1 MKKLLIVA
9 IIACLAVCSLGL
21 VACQKE
27 ATGEYTLV
35 APDGAPALSVAG
47 LIGKEIEGNKIDV
60 QVVAS
65 SQIAEK
71 AMTSDFAVVPANLA
85 AKMYNSGEKVKLLA
99 SVTNGN
105 LYIMSN
111 VDKQNATLSD
121 LVGKQVYSIGQGSVP
136 DMVFKTV
143 LTQSSIEF
151 VVSESVVEGKVAIKY
166 VADGQEAISSLKAAQ
181 NKSQEAYGIIGEP
194 ACTAATTK
202 GLFRAMDLQNLWKTA
217 TSAEQVGY
225 AQAVLIAKG
234 DVVDNTELLDAVIA
248 AFVANEQYIVDN
260 TAAAV
265 AAIKSVYAQSA
276 LPDTLAA
283 PIVTRCNI
291 KTYDSATYY
300 EYINATL
307 NAVYSIAP
315 NAVGGKMPDRG
326 LYR

>member
-27 ATGEYTLV
+27 ATGQYVLV

-47 LIGKEIEGNKIDV
+47 LIGKDIDGGEIDV

-111 VDKQNATLSD
+111 VDNQNVTLSD

-143 LTQSSIEF
+143 LSQNSIEF
-151 VVSESVVEGKVAIKY
+151 VVSESVVDGKVAIKY
-166 VADGQEAISSLKAAQ
+166 VADGQEAISMLKAAQ

-202 GLFRAMDLQNLWKTA
+202 GLFRVMDLQELWKTA
-217 TSAEQVGY
+217 TSSEQLGY

-234 DVVDNTELLDAVIA
+234 DVVDNAKLLDAVVT
-248 AFVANEQYIVDN
+248 AFIANEQYIVDD
-260 TAAAV
+260 TAGAV
-265 AAIKSVYAQSA
+265 ALIKSVYAQSA
-276 LPDTLAA
+276 LPDTLTAA
-283 PIVTRCNI
+283 IVAKCNI
-291 KTYDSATYY
+291 KTYDSATHY

-307 NAVYSIAP
+307 EAVFNIAP
-315 NAVGGKMPDRG
+315 NAIGGKLPDRG